1 MISSDR
7 LKILKHKE
15 ALNSGNDYDFIKKEL
30 FHNIIN
36 DIFNRTDQHIFLFY
50 DIKILKTKF
59 DEYFKEKYNKFVDIY
74 GVDIANC
81 EFVKHFISVLYI
93 EKIKELKD
101 LYDNE

>member
-15 ALNSGNDYDFIKKEL
+15 ALNSGNNYQFMRKEL
-30 FHNIIN
+30 FDNIITN
-36 DIFNRTDQHIFLFY
+36 IFNRTDQHIFIFY
-50 DIKILKTKF
+50 DINVLKTKF
-59 DEYFKEKYNKFVDIY
+59 EEYFKEKYNKFVDIY
-74 GVDIANC
+74 GVDIATH